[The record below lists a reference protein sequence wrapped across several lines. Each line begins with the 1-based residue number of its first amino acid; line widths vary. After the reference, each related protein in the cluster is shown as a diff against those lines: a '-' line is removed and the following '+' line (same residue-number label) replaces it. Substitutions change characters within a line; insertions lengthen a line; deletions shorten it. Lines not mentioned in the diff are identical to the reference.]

1 MIKND
6 EALRE
11 NLNPCFFSWG
21 SSHDSIK
28 LVRLM
33 ARLRLLNV
41 QVQHGGY
48 HFHAENDHKPW
59 DDGDAY
65 FSEKPI
71 LIFVILCDWI
81 KHH

>member
-1 MIKND
+1 MIKKD

-33 ARLRLLNV
+33 ARLCLLNV

-71 LIFVILCDWI
+71 LIFVILCD
-81 KHH
+81 